1 MTIIKIRLGS
11 DKTEN
16 WNQVLE
22 QTNDEWLAEQLKYA
36 LDDVEFT
43 LYVDENTGRYRIL
56 EVKEKR

>member
-1 MTIIKIRLGS
+1 MIAIKIRLGS

-16 WNQVLE
+16 YNQVIH
-22 QTNDEWLAEQLKYA
+22 QTNDEWLAEQLRYA

-43 LYVDENTGRYRIL
+43 LYVDEHTGQYTIL